1 MPVGDSLIYAFFC
14 MLIVFIVLI
23 MLWVVIKAF
32 SAFIC
37 FVEKQQKK

>member
-1 MPVGDSLIYAFFC
+1 MPVGESLLFAFFC
-14 MLIVFIVLI
+14 LLIVFMVLI

-32 SAFIC
+32 SAIIC